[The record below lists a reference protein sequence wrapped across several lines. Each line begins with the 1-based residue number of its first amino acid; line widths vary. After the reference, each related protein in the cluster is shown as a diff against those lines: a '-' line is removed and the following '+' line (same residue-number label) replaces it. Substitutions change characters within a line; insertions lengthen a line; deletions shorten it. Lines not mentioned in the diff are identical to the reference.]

1 MIFSYNLLQSFFKKK
16 LPKPEK
22 LAELLIAHSFE
33 VEKIAKADNDWML
46 DIDVLSNRAADCFSH
61 LGMARECAAITGLKL
76 VIKKYS
82 LTEDKKL
89 KIKDLLSVAVEDKE
103 ACPRYT
109 AQIIKGIKVGPS
121 PKWLQQILETC
132 GLRPINNIVDA
143 ANYVM
148 LETGQPLH
156 AFDLDK
162 MRSIVVRRAVKGE
175 KIVSLDNEKY
185 DLDESILI
193 IANEKAPLAI
203 AGIKGG
209 KEAEINEKTKNIVLE
224 SANFD
229 TQIIRMASRKLK
241 LKTDAS
247 LRFEHGLDPNLA
259 SFALQRLAGV
269 IQETAKG
276 KAVKNIVDI
285 YPKKILPKKI
295 KLDLTYTQ
303 KLLGIDITVKEIIA
317 ILKSLEFKI
326 ITQDQNKELM
336 VEIPTYRL
344 DINIPEDLIE
354 EVGRL
359 YGYENIEAVF
369 PTTTLIPPQ
378 RNEELFWENNIK
390 DILKGIGF
398 CESYNYSFLSAEQI
412 KAFHFEQIRV
422 AEIKNPASIDQ
433 KYLRPS
439 LIPNLLKNV
448 EKNLDNFDNIK
459 MFELGKI
466 FSRRVGS
473 VTEKKMLTA
482 VIAQK
487 RTKTEQFHQLKGIAD
502 LLLNRLGIAD
512 VWYNEYQPS
521 TKDIW
526 HSKKCA
532 EIKIGDKKIG
542 FLGEISPQFLDALKI
557 KTKVAIVNFDFRS
570 LKEIALE
577 ECEYRPISRFP
588 ATIRDIAILV
598 PKTVKIIDV
607 LNSINISGGKLVRD
621 VDVFDI
627 YEGISETKKN
637 LAFHIIYQ
645 ADDRTLTAKEVDEI
659 QNNIITALEKNPEW
673 EVRK

>member
-16 LPKPEK
+16 LPKPDK

-33 VEKIAKADNDWML
+33 VEKIAKTDNDWMM

-76 VIKKYS
+76 IIKKYD
-82 LTEDKKL
+82 LIEDKKM
-89 KIKDLLSVAVEDKE
+89 KINDLLSLEVKDKE

-109 AQIIKGIKVGPS
+109 AQIINKIKVGSS

-132 GLRPINNIVDA
+132 GLKPINNIVDA

-156 AFDLDK
+156 AFDFDK
-162 MRSIVVRRAVKGE
+162 IQSIVVRRAAKGE

-185 DLDESILI
+185 DLNENILI
-193 IANEKAPLAI
+193 IADGKYPLAI

-209 KEAEINEKTKNIVLE
+209 KRAEISETTRNIILE
-224 SANFD
+224 AANFD
-229 TQIIRMASRKLK
+229 YQAIRTASRRLK

-259 SFALQRLAGV
+259 GFALQRLAGL

-276 KAVKNIVDI
+276 KAVKNTADI
-285 YPKKILPKKI
+285 YPQKILPKKI
-295 KLDLTYTQ
+295 KLDLNYVQ

-326 ITQDQNKELM
+326 ITQNQNKELM
-336 VEIPTYRL
+336 VEIPTFRL
-344 DINIPEDLIE
+344 DINIAEDLIE

-359 YGYENIEAVF
+359 YGYENIKAVF
-369 PTTTLIPPQ
+369 PTTALIPPH

-398 CESYNYSFLSAEQI
+398 CESYNYSFISAEQV
-412 KAFHFEQIRV
+412 KAFSFEQARLP
-422 AEIKNPASIDQ
+422 EIKNPASVEQ
-433 KYLRPS
+433 KYLRPG

-448 EKNLDNFDNIK
+448 EKNLDYFDEIK
-459 MFELGKI
+459 IFELGKI
-466 FSRRVGS
+466 FSRTAGS
-473 VTEKKMLTA
+473 VREKKMLTT

-487 RTKTEQFHQLKGIAD
+487 RSKTEQFHQLKGIAD

-521 TKDIW
+521 SKDIW

-542 FLGEISPQFLDALKI
+542 FLGEISPQFLSVLKI
-557 KTKVAIVNFDFRS
+557 KAKAAVVNFDFHL

-577 ECEYRPISRFP
+577 ECDYRPISRFP
-588 ATIRDIAILV
+588 ATIRDIAVLV
-598 PKTVKIIDV
+598 PKTIKIIDV
-607 LNSINISGGKLVRD
+607 LNKINIGGGKLVRD

-645 ADDRTLTAKEVDEI
+645 ADDRTLTAKEVDKI
-659 QNNIITALEKNPEW
+659 QNNIITTLEKTPEW